1 MLSFQWG
8 QPLLREVQMA
18 KNKTKDYKNM
28 KQEDLKKELMANRKS
43 LFENGFKHKM
53 GQLKESHLLKETR
66 KNIARIKTELSGKD
80 GS

>member
-1 MLSFQWG
+1 
-8 QPLLREVQMA
+8 MA
-18 KNKTKDYKNM
+18 ENKLKNYKGM
-28 KQEDLKKELMANRKS
+28 KKEDLKKELIANRKS

-66 KNIARIKTELSGKD
+66 KNIARIKTELNVKD

>member
-1 MLSFQWG
+1 
-8 QPLLREVQMA
+8 MA

-66 KNIARIKTELSGKD
+66 KNIARIKTIMKEKQNND
-80 GS
+80 

>member
-1 MLSFQWG
+1 
-8 QPLLREVQMA
+8 MA

-53 GQLKESHLLKETR
+53 SQLKESHLLKETR

>member
-1 MLSFQWG
+1 
-8 QPLLREVQMA
+8 MA

-28 KQEDLKKELMANRKS
+28 KQTDLQTELIASRKS
-43 LFENGFKHKM
+43 LFESGFKHKM

-66 KNIARIKTELSGKD
+66 KNIARIKTELSKKH

>member
-1 MLSFQWG
+1 
-8 QPLLREVQMA
+8 MA
-18 KNKTKDYKNM
+18 KNRTKDYKNM
-28 KQEDLKKELMANRKS
+28 KQEDLKNELIANRKS

-66 KNIARIKTELSGKD
+66 NNIARIKTELSRKD

>member
-1 MLSFQWG
+1 
-8 QPLLREVQMA
+8 MA

-28 KQEDLKKELMANRKS
+28 KQEDLKKELIANRKS

>member
-1 MLSFQWG
+1 
-8 QPLLREVQMA
+8 MA
-18 KNKTKDYKNM
+18 KNKTKNYKNM
-28 KQEDLKKELMANRKS
+28 EQEDLKKELIANRKS

-66 KNIARIKTELSGKD
+66 KNIAKIKTELSRKD

>member
-1 MLSFQWG
+1 
-8 QPLLREVQMA
+8 MA

-53 GQLKESHLLKETR
+53 GQLKESHLLKESR
-66 KNIARIKTELSGKD
+66 KNIAKIKTELNSKD
-80 GS
+80 AS

>member
-1 MLSFQWG
+1 
-8 QPLLREVQMA
+8 MA
-18 KNKTKDYKNM
+18 ENKLKNYKGM
-28 KQEDLKKELMANRKS
+28 KKEDLKKELITNRKS

-66 KNIARIKTELSGKD
+66 KKIARIKTELSVKD

>member
-1 MLSFQWG
+1 
-8 QPLLREVQMA
+8 MA

-53 GQLKESHLLKETR
+53 AQLKESHLLKETR

>member
-1 MLSFQWG
+1 
-8 QPLLREVQMA
+8 MA

-28 KQEDLKKELMANRKS
+28 KQTDLQTELIASRKS
-43 LFENGFKHKM
+43 LFESGFKHKM

-66 KNIARIKTELSGKD
+66 KNIARIKTELNVKD

>member
-1 MLSFQWG
+1 
-8 QPLLREVQMA
+8 MA
-18 KNKTKDYKNM
+18 KNKIKDYKNM

>member
-1 MLSFQWG
+1 
-8 QPLLREVQMA
+8 MA
-18 KNKTKDYKNM
+18 ENKLNNYKGM
-28 KQEDLKKELMANRKS
+28 KKEDLKKELIANRKS

-66 KNIARIKTELSGKD
+66 KKIARIKTELSVKD

>member
-1 MLSFQWG
+1 
-8 QPLLREVQMA
+8 MA
-18 KNKTKDYKNM
+18 ENKLKNYKGM
-28 KQEDLKKELMANRKS
+28 KKEDLKKELIANRKS

-66 KNIARIKTELSGKD
+66 KKIARIKTELSVKD

>member
-1 MLSFQWG
+1 
-8 QPLLREVQMA
+8 MA

-28 KQEDLKKELMANRKS
+28 KQEDLKKELMPNRKS

-66 KNIARIKTELSGKD
+66 KNIARIKT
-80 GS
+80 

>member
-1 MLSFQWG
+1 
-8 QPLLREVQMA
+8 MA

-66 KNIARIKTELSGKD
+66 KNIARIKTELSRKD
-80 GS
+80 DS

>member
-1 MLSFQWG
+1 
-8 QPLLREVQMA
+8 MA

-28 KQEDLKKELMANRKS
+28 KKEDLKKELMANRKS

>member
-1 MLSFQWG
+1 
-8 QPLLREVQMA
+8 MA

-43 LFENGFKHKM
+43 LFENGFKLKM

>member
-1 MLSFQWG
+1 
-8 QPLLREVQMA
+8 MA
-18 KNKTKDYKNM
+18 KNRTKDYKNM
-28 KQEDLKKELMANRKS
+28 KQEDLKNELIANRKS

-66 KNIARIKTELSGKD
+66 KNIAKIKTELSRKD

>member
-1 MLSFQWG
+1 
-8 QPLLREVQMA
+8 MA

-66 KNIARIKTELSGKD
+66 KNIARIKTELNRKD

>member
-1 MLSFQWG
+1 
-8 QPLLREVQMA
+8 MA
-18 KNKTKDYKNM
+18 KSKVKDYKKMN
-28 KQEDLKKELMANRKS
+28 QEDLKKELIANRKS

-66 KNIARIKTELSGKD
+66 KNIARIKTELNRKD

>member
-1 MLSFQWG
+1 
-8 QPLLREVQMA
+8 MA

-43 LFENGFKHKM
+43 LFESGFKHKM